1 MKKYCK
7 CAGDYLNKLY
17 SWKIFKLMRNTLL
30 LVFITVLQA
39 YANDTYSQ
47 NTKLTL
53 NLNNVTVANV
63 LEEIQNNSE
72 FYFLFNAKLVNVER
86 EVSISMEDKKISEIL
101 TSLFSGTK
109 VNYIVYDRQ
118 IILTP
123 SDVTALSAAMQ
134 QLKITG
140 TVTDEKGNPLP
151 GVTVKVKT
159 TTIGTLS
166 DASGKYTIDNA
177 PQNATLIFSF
187 IGMATQEIP
196 SEGRNLI
203 DVVLKEEAIGLE
215 EVVVIGYGTVKKAD
229 LTGAVSVI
237 KPEGFKNMAVL
248 SVGDAMKGQ
257 ASGVYVRS
265 SGAIGREPRVEIRGI
280 GNLTNNNPLYVIDG
294 LPTSGNRDFNVND
307 IESIQVLKDASV
319 AAIYGSRAANG
330 VIIITTKKGI
340 GGPMK
345 IDFASKVGMETLPML
360 DLMGRDEWIKVT
372 DMAYDN
378 AIAQGVPGV
387 TARMNHMSGN
397 TDWQKEAFRTALL
410 QDYNLGFSGGSETG
424 NYLVSMN
431 YLGNSGTAVGTS
443 MERYNFR
450 VNTEGRR
457 GKFTIGE
464 NLAVSNTFVEEMNAV
479 FTKHTDVFRMLPT
492 IPVYDPA
499 NPGGFGYGNEL
510 TARSFASNPIATEE
524 LMQTTNENM
533 RIRGNLY
540 AEFQILKSLKYRLNV
555 GLETSNDNN
564 KYLRKVGNFTLNLP
578 YDPSARYENKARYVS
593 TLIEHTLNFN
603 KKLGKHRIDAV
614 VGTTYQ
620 KETYERISAEK
631 KDLVKVGDLYYQ
643 VIDAGTTNPSAGGYK
658 NIGALISYLGRVNY
672 DYDGKYLFSATLR
685 RDGSSRFSKA
695 NRWDNFPSVSLGW
708 RLSKE
713 PFFNVPWIS
722 DLKLRANYGTLGSAN
737 IGYWDYVASLN
748 SFPIAVF
755 GTNQHLETGMTQIKL
770 VNEDIRWEKKIQ
782 KNVGM
787 DVAFIQNK
795 LQVTAEYFIST
806 SKDVLTPLP
815 ILMSTGNDG
824 GNPYVNAA
832 SLQNKGIELT
842 ASWRETKGDFKYSI
856 SGNYTRLRNK
866 VLEFGYGKTVH
877 YTWITKTEI
886 GQPLA
891 MFYVIKTDGIFQ
903 SDAEVLAHKNSAGVV
918 IQPNAKPGDIR
929 YVDFNDDGKI
939 STAGDRQI
947 AGNPWPKFEMGINF
961 DASYKNFDAS
971 IFGFGSFGQD
981 VFNGMRS
988 WVDGFADNTNHLRGT
1003 TNPWTPTNTNT
1014 DFPRVI
1020 YADNRNARGDQDR
1033 WLEKG
1038 SFFKIRQMSIGY
1050 TINPERFNKIFNN
1063 LRIAV
1068 TGQNLITLTK
1078 YTGLDPD
1085 FIEQSL
1091 FERGHDNSSYPTPK
1105 TLIFSLN
1112 VNF

>member
-1 MKKYCK
+1 
-7 CAGDYLNKLY
+7 
-17 SWKIFKLMRNTLL
+17 
-30 LVFITVLQA
+30 
-39 YANDTYSQ
+39 
-47 NTKLTL
+47 
-53 NLNNVTVANV
+53 
-63 LEEIQNNSE
+63 
-72 FYFLFNAKLVNVER
+72 
-86 EVSISMEDKKISEIL
+86 ME
-101 TSLFSGTK
+101 
-109 VNYIVYDRQ
+109 
-118 IILTP
+118 
-123 SDVTALSAAMQ
+123 
-134 QLKITG
+134 
-140 TVTDEKGNPLP
+140 
-151 GVTVKVKT
+151 
-159 TTIGTLS
+159 
-166 DASGKYTIDNA
+166 
-177 PQNATLIFSF
+177 PQ
-187 IGMATQEIP
+187 
-196 SEGRNLI
+196 
-203 DVVLKEEAIGLE
+203 
-215 EVVVIGYGTVKKAD
+215 KKAD

-257 ASGVYVRS
+257 ASGVFVRS

-294 LPTSGNRDFNVND
+294 LPTTGNRDFNVND
-307 IESIQVLKDASV
+307 IESIQILKDASA

-345 IDFASKVGMETLPML
+345 IDFASKVGIETLPRM
-360 DLMGRDEWIKVT
+360 DLMGRDAWIAIT

-378 AIAQGVPGV
+378 AIAQGVSGV

-431 YLGNSGTAVGTS
+431 YQGNTGTTFGTS
-443 MERYNFR
+443 MDRYNFR

-492 IPVYDPA
+492 IPVYDAA
-499 NPGGFGYGNEL
+499 NPGGFGYGNEQ
-510 TARSFASNPIATEE
+510 TARTFGSNPIATES
-524 LMQTTNENM
+524 LMQTTNENL
-533 RIRGNLY
+533 RIRGNLF

-555 GLETSNDNN
+555 GLESSNDNN
-564 KYLRKVGNFTLNLP
+564 KFLRKIGNFTLNLP
-578 YDPSARYENKARYVS
+578 YDPSARYENKARYLS
-593 TLIEHTLNFN
+593 TLMENTLNFN
-603 KKLGKHRIDAV
+603 KIVGKHTISAV
-614 VGTTYQ
+614 AGMTYQ
-620 KETYERISAEK
+620 NEMYERISAEK
-631 KDLVKVGDLYYQ
+631 KNLVRVGDLYYQ
-643 VIDAGTTNPSAGGYK
+643 VIDAGTTDAAAGGYR
-658 NIGALISYLGRVNY
+658 NEAALISYLGRVNY

-713 PFFNVPWIS
+713 SFFNVEWIS
-722 DLKLRANYGTLGSAN
+722 DLKLRASYGTLGSSN

-782 KNVGM
+782 KNFGLDVG
-787 DVAFIQNK
+787 FIQNK

-832 SLQNKGIELT
+832 SLENKGIELT
-842 ASWRETKGDFKYSI
+842 ASWRESKGDFKYSVT
-856 SGNYTRLRNK
+856 GNFTRIRNK

-877 YTWITKTEI
+877 YTWITKTELN
-886 GQPLA
+886 QPLA
-891 MFYVIKTDGIFQ
+891 MFYVIKTDGLFQ
-903 SDAEVLAHKNSAGVV
+903 SVAEVQAHTNSAGVV
-918 IQPNAKPGDIR
+918 IQPAAKPGDIR
-929 YVDFNDDGKI
+929 YVDYNDDGKI

-947 AGNPWPKFEMGINF
+947 CGNPWPKFEMGINF
-961 DASYKNFDAS
+961 DATYKNFDAS

-981 VFNGMRS
+981 VFNGMSS
-988 WVDGFADNTNHLRGT
+988 WVNGFADNTNHLVGT
-1003 TNPWTPTNTNT
+1003 SPWTPTNTST
-1014 DFPRVI
+1014 DFPRVV
-1020 YADNRNARGDQDR
+1020 YADNRNSRGDQDR

-1038 SFFKIRQMSIGY
+1038 SFFKVRTMAVGY
-1050 TINPERFNKIFNN
+1050 TLNPERFSKIFNS
-1063 LRIAV
+1063 LRVSV
-1068 TGQNLITLTK
+1068 TAQNLITLTK